1 MVQQQRFLQS
11 PTRAAVA
18 ACLHKEPQD
27 SSPDFVPPVQPKIYL
42 VASELAVASQMFAA
56 GEEG

>member
-1 MVQQQRFLQS
+1 MRGTGG
-11 PTRAAVA
+11 PTTKIFAEPNQG
-18 ACLHKEPQD
+18 CLHKEPQD